1 MPEERQLTLKELLDR
16 IERNVETLLA
26 RMKKKE
32 TVTEKLFKYSPS
44 LAKNLERMEE
54 KSKNERKNRK

>member
-1 MPEERQLTLKELLDR
+1 MPEERQLTLEELLDR

-26 RMKKKE
+26 RMKKKKKE

-44 LAKNLERMEE
+44 LAKNLERMEGE
-54 KSKNERKNRK
+54 K

>member
-1 MPEERQLTLKELLDR
+1 MNKKNECMNMEETNKVLDR
-16 IERNVETLLA
+16 IQSDLETLLA

-44 LAKNLERMEE
+44 LAKNLERMEGGE
-54 KSKNERKNRK
+54 E

>member
-1 MPEERQLTLKELLDR
+1 MATKEEVDKAFEVM
-16 IERNVETLLA
+16 EEKH
-26 RMKKKE
+26 MKKKE

-54 KSKNERKNRK
+54 EEK